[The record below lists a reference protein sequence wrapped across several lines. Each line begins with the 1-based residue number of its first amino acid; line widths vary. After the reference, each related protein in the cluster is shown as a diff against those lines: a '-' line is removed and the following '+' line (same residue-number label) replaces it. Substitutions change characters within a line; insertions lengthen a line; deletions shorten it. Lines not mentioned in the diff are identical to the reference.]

1 MLLIF
6 KKYIYLFLVLFK
18 FECKIKDFSV
28 LPTFGFDI
36 LAMSFGKYHFFAVI
50 TVRNYSHLLFS
61 NEFPIL
67 IHIFTFLYTIK
78 IR

>member
-1 MLLIF
+1 MLLIL

-36 LAMSFGKYHFFAVI
+36 LAMSFGI
-50 TVRNYSHLLFS
+50 TL
-61 NEFPIL
+61 
-67 IHIFTFLYTIK
+67 K
-78 IR
+78 IVKIQKAASCITQENRPFHSTWQ